1 MIDNKL
7 LVSNISTLWQ
17 KAKNK
22 AVLEEDSAKV
32 ILHI

>member
-1 MIDNKL
+1 MIDSEF

-17 KAKNK
+17 KAKHK
-22 AVLEEDSAKV
+22 AVLEDDSAKV